1 MSDIPQIETI
11 LDNSDR
17 WRPWTMDELS
27 STAIKDI
34 GSVKTKAKAQNSVQK
49 SVNSDTSK
57 DPSYEEAKQTGY
69 KAGLSEG
76 LNDGHKKGFEA
87 GKKEGYQQGLKEGR
101 EEAKKELDH
110 QVGSALAP
118 LSPLV
123 SRFEEAIALLD
134 STISNELVELALAIG
149 CQLARDRLDEEPEL
163 MLEIVRELL
172 YMEPSMDSK
181 PRLWLHPDDLSL
193 VQQHLGN
200 EFEASGWKL
209 QPDKNMSRGGCK
221 LTSDHE
227 ECDATWETRC
237 QAILAQVRHRSVSES
252 GIEWD
257 EAL

>member
-1 MSDIPQIETI
+1 MSDTPQTDTALENK
-11 LDNSDR
+11 DCWS
-17 WRPWTMDELS
+17 PWTMGELS
-27 STAIKDI
+27 SVPQAPVNTTAQ
-34 GSVKTKAKAQNSVQK
+34 GNNKTTATAESNNNAAFEKAKR
-49 SVNSDTSK
+49 D
-57 DPSYEEAKQTGY
+57 GY
-69 KAGLSEG
+69 NAGLKEG
-76 LNDGHKKGFEA
+76 RNEGHTKGFEA
-87 GKKEGYQQGLKEGR
+87 GKKEGYKQGLKEGR
-101 EEAKKELDH
+101 VEAKKELDH

-193 VQQHLGN
+193 VQQHLGD
-200 EFEASGWKL
+200 EFEAAGWKL

-221 LTSDHE
+221 LTSDNQ

-237 QAILAQVRHRSVSES
+237 QAILAQVRHRSISGS

>member
-27 STAIKDI
+27 STAIKNI
-34 GSVKTKAKAQNSVQK
+34 GSVKTKLKAQRG
-49 SVNSDTSK
+49 VNSDTVN
-57 DPSYEEAKQTGY
+57 DPTYEEAKKTGY
-69 KAGLSEG
+69 NAGLKEG
-76 LNDGHKKGFEA
+76 INDGHKKGFLA

-101 EEAKKELDH
+101 AEAKKELDH
-110 QVGSALAP
+110 QVGNTLAP

-149 CQLARDRLDEEPEL
+149 CQLARDRLDEKPEL

-193 VQQHLGN
+193 VQQHLGG
-200 EFEASGWKL
+200 EFEAAGWRL

-237 QAILAQVRHRSVSES
+237 QAILAQVRHRSVSQP